1 MRLSFALL
9 SIAIVSW
16 AAPPPKEAPRP
27 KLPPEVQA
35 AVGLAY
41 ASPPEI
47 AADAFLRLAA
57 SDHVAG
63 RQAKIQLLDQAFTLA
78 GEARNKIRERQIAGL
93 PGDTRSGMT
102 DRASR
107 LFLDALSLRVRAV
120 HQLLELDKATAREMF
135 SRMETPDPKPRTC
148 EDALVY
154 DLGDFY
160 LLLGEIAGQTFSPG
174 ERRLEQ
180 HVSFLRDYV
189 LGVSSPVQVAPVAR
203 LLRTVSVTPRQEELL
218 IASLAA
224 ALPNIAEDNRSFLAT
239 AEAATAAV
247 EQLIGAAAPSSSAAG
262 GLKTA
267 WEKYV
272 ERQRAA
278 AQCTFEGPVI
288 DLGAALGLTPNQ
300 PAGAATAKV
309 YRYWT
314 SGSSQAMLARGM
326 KLRWG
331 PSGVPSRVLTLDE
344 RRSQEWQELLTET
357 LNEMPNWKPAPEE
370 SEADYFHQRCLFYE
384 TLVELTPPGERR
396 SDVIAAFLSYLGGSS
411 LLRDNPAEWLS
422 HAVEIL
428 ARLRQSGDA
437 DSSRL
442 SDAFLRSDNPAL
454 ALTARLEILVPRS
467 PIQVPR

>member
-1 MRLSFALL
+1 LRLPATLL
-9 SIAIVSW
+9 SIAIVAW
-16 AAPPPKEAPRP
+16 AAPPAKEAPRP
-27 KLPPEVQA
+27 KLPPEVQV

-63 RQAKIQLLDQAFTLA
+63 REAKIQILEQAFTLA

-120 HQLLELDKATAREMF
+120 HQLLELDKAKAREMF
-135 SRMETPDPKPRTC
+135 SRLETPAPQARTC

-154 DLGDFY
+154 DVSDFY
-160 LLLGEIAGQTFSPG
+160 LLLGEIADQTFTPG

-180 HVSFLRDYV
+180 HVAFLRDYV
-189 LGVSSPVQVAPVAR
+189 LSISSPVQVAPVAR
-203 LLRTVSVTPRQEELL
+203 LLRTVSITPRQEELL
-218 IASLAA
+218 VASLAA
-224 ALPNIAEDNRSFLAT
+224 ALPNVAEDNRSFLAT
-239 AEAATAAV
+239 SEAATQAV
-247 EQLIGAAAPSSSAAG
+247 EQLTAAGAG

-267 WEKYV
+267 FDAYV
-272 ERQRAA
+272 KRQRAA
-278 AQCTFEGPVI
+278 AQCTFDGPVI
-288 DLGAALGLTPNQ
+288 DVGAALGLTPKQ
-300 PAGAATAKV
+300 PAAAAMAKV

-344 RRSQEWQELLTET
+344 RRAQEWQELLTET

-370 SEADYFHQRCLFYE
+370 SEADHFHQRCLFYE

-396 SDVIAAFLSYLGGSS
+396 GDVIAAFLSYLGGSS

-428 ARLRQSGDA
+428 ARLRQSGDPGA
-437 DSSRL
+437 DSL
-442 SDAFLRSDNPAL
+442 AEAYLRSDNPAL